1 MTDQQ
6 LTELTLRDGP
16 VISQDEPL
24 RTALQRVLDRN
35 LPALPVAGA
44 DGKYVGIF
52 GEREFLQ
59 AIFPG
64 YVGQLRGASFLKHA
78 IDDVLERR
86 VGCAAEPV
94 SKHMLTDHVSVGEE
108 VSDVQVAEIFLHH
121 PVLIVPVLTGEKSVK
136 GVIVRHDF
144 FRSLAERLLAS

>member
-6 LTELTLRDGP
+6 LTELTLRDVP

-64 YVGQLRGASFLKHA
+64 YVGQLRGAS
-78 IDDVLERR
+78 
-86 VGCAAEPV
+86 
-94 SKHMLTDHVSVGEE
+94 
-108 VSDVQVAEIFLHH
+108 
-121 PVLIVPVLTGEKSVK
+121 
-136 GVIVRHDF
+136 
-144 FRSLAERLLAS
+144 